1 MTGLSLLATLIS
13 GRVSC
18 RKRADDSTELTGLGA
33 SCARSGTFSGGP
45 SATSSAPIPARLV
58 RYALGVVGLVAV
70 AHAVLTGHSV
80 TAARREAVHV
90 LVDE

>member
-1 MTGLSLLATLIS
+1 M
-13 GRVSC
+13 GRRCSP
-18 RKRADDSTELTGLGA
+18 RSFPGPRPAASARTTNTELAVLGHR
-33 SCARSGTFSGGP
+33 ARSGSFRAAGP
-45 SATSSAPIPARLV
+45 AATSSAFIPARLV
-58 RYALGVVGLVAV
+58 LYALGVVGRVAV

>member
-1 MTGLSLLATLIS
+1 MGLSLLAPLLS
-13 GRVSC
+13 GPVSC
-18 RKRADDSTELTGLGA
+18 RKRADDQHRVDRPRV
-33 SCARSGTFSGGP
+33 SCARSGTFSGCTGRDEQR
-45 SATSSAPIPARLV
+45 PIPARLA

-80 TAARREAVHV
+80 TAARREAVYF

>member
-1 MTGLSLLATLIS
+1 MGLSLLAPLLS

-18 RKRADDSTELTGLGA
+18 RKRADDQHRVVRPRA

-45 SATSSAPIPARLV
+45 SATSIAPIPARLV
-58 RYALGVVGLVAV
+58 LYALGVVGLVAV

>member
-1 MTGLSLLATLIS
+1 MGLSLLATLLS

-18 RKRADDSTELTGLGA
+18 RKRADDQHRVTGLGYR
-33 SCARSGTFSGGP
+33 ARGRVRSRAGP
-45 SATSSAPIPARLV
+45 AATSSAFIPARLV
-58 RYALGVVGLVAV
+58 HYALGVVGRVAV